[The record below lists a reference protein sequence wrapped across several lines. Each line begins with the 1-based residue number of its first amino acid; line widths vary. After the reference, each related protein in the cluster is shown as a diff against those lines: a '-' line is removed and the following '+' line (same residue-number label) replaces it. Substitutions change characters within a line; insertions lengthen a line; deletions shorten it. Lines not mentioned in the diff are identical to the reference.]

1 MVNPTTSLAAE
12 IPSSGNR
19 WKYSLTAL
27 ALILIWIGYCYWDTL
42 VAMAQ
47 IWWRSDTY
55 AHGLIVP
62 PISIWLIWRDRKQL
76 AMLRPEPTFW
86 FIPALIVVIFCWL
99 LGELTSVNSL
109 TQFSVIAISILATMS
124 VLGLQVSKRL
134 AFPLLFLFFAVPIG
148 DFLLPRLMEWTADFT
163 VLALR
168 ATGIPV
174 YREGQNFVI
183 PSGQWSVVEACSG
196 IRYLIA
202 SVTIGVLY
210 AYLTYTSLKRRL
222 IFALVSLIV
231 PILANW
237 LRAYLIVLLGHIS
250 NNELAAGVDHLIY
263 GWIFFG
269 IVIAIMFVIGMRW
282 AEPTPEQQS
291 STVTATVFS
300 QHPTNFW
307 LLATMIAILIAFGP
321 LADSKLRQGNAGTAV
336 IFSPPVL
343 KEAWRPAT
351 PPIAWKPV
359 FNDASAEFQSA
370 YNNAHR
376 WVGLYIAFYRNQNY
390 ERKLISSTNA
400 LATSL
405 DPVWQVVTGGQ
416 TTVNI
421 AGNQLRVRQSE
432 LLVKQGNPE
441 ERYVIW
447 QWYWI
452 NGRLTSSEIEAKWLT
467 AMAMLSGKGDDSA
480 VVVVYTPKADAEAT
494 LAEFTHDLGEQI
506 PFALAE
512 TQRK

>member
-1 MVNPTTSLAAE
+1 MDNPTTGFATE
-12 IPSSGNR
+12 IPSSGNN
-19 WKYSLTAL
+19 WKYSLTAR

-47 IWWRSDTY
+47 IWWRSETY

-62 PISIWLIWRDRKQL
+62 PISLWLIWRDREQL
-76 AMLRPEPTFW
+76 TQLRPEPTFW

-99 LGELTSVNSL
+99 LGELTSVNAL
-109 TQFSVIAISILATMS
+109 TQFSVVAIGILATMS
-124 VLGLQVSKRL
+124 VLGVQVSKRL

-163 VLALR
+163 VLALK

-202 SVTIGVLY
+202 SLTIGILF

-222 IFALVSLIV
+222 IFTLVSLIV
-231 PILANW
+231 PIFANW
-237 LRAYLIVLLGHIS
+237 LRAYLIVLLGHVS

-269 IVIAIMFVIGMRW
+269 IVIAIMFFIGMRW
-282 AEPTPEQQS
+282 AEPVPDKHYGKA
-291 STVTATVFS
+291 STMTATR
-300 QHPTNFW
+300 HTTNFW
-307 LLATMIAILIAFGP
+307 LLPAMIAFFVAAGP
-321 LADSKLRQGNAGTAV
+321 LADDRLRQGNDSTLI
-336 IFSPPVL
+336 IFSTPMPTA
-343 KEAWRPAT
+343 AWQPA
-351 PPIAWKPV
+351 PSPIAWQPV
-359 FNDASAEFQSA
+359 FSNASAEFHSA

-390 ERKLISSTNA
+390 ERKLITSTNV
-400 LATSL
+400 LATSA
-405 DPVWQVVTGGQ
+405 DPVWQAVPSGVN
-416 TTVNI
+416 TVDI
-421 AGNQLRVRQSE
+421 AGTKLRVRASE
-432 LLVKQGNPE
+432 LLEKRGNPD
-441 ERYVIW
+441 ERYLIW

-467 AMAMLSGKGDDSA
+467 ALAMLSGKGDDSA
-480 VVVVYTPKADAEAT
+480 VIMLYTPKTDAESALT
-494 LAEFTHDLGEQI
+494 DFTRDLGEQI
-506 PFALAE
+506 QFA
-512 TQRK
+512 

>member
-1 MVNPTTSLAAE
+1 MNNPIANLAIEKLSPGNNWKNSL
-12 IPSSGNR
+12 I
-19 WKYSLTAL
+19 AL
-27 ALILIWIGYCYWDTL
+27 ALIQIWIGYCYWDTL
-42 VAMAQ
+42 EAMAQ
-47 IWWRSDTY
+47 IWWRSETY

-62 PISIWLIWRDRKQL
+62 PISLWLIWRDRERL
-76 AMLRPEPTFW
+76 MSLRPEVTFW
-86 FIPALIVVIFCWL
+86 FVPALIGAIFCWL

-109 TQFSVIAISILATMS
+109 TQFSVVGICILVTVS
-124 VLGLQVSKRL
+124 VLGVQLSKRL

-148 DFLLPRLMEWTADFT
+148 DFLLPHLMEWTADFT

-168 ATGIPV
+168 TTGIPV

-202 SVTIGVLY
+202 SLTIGILY

-222 IFALVSLIV
+222 VFALVSLIV

-269 IVIAIMFVIGMRW
+269 IVIAIMFAIGMRW
-282 AEPTPEQQS
+282 AEPTPARQS
-291 STVTATVFS
+291 GTFSATVTSRNATLSWALF
-300 QHPTNFW
+300 P
-307 LLATMIAILIAFGP
+307 LLAILVASGP
-321 LADSKLRQGNAGTAV
+321 LADSRLRQGNSSTPV
-336 IFSPPVL
+336 ILSAPTPA
-343 KEAWRPAT
+343 EAWHTVESPIEWQPA
-351 PPIAWKPV
+351 
-359 FNDASAEFQSA
+359 FSNASAKFHSA
-370 YNNAHR
+370 YMNGDR
-376 WVGLYIAFYRNQNY
+376 WVGLYIAYYRNQNF
-390 ERKLISSTNA
+390 ERKLIASTNV

-405 DPVWQVVTGGQ
+405 DPVWQIVPGGL
-416 TTVNI
+416 TTTSL
-421 AGNQLRVRQSE
+421 AGKQLRVRSSE
-432 LLVKQGNPE
+432 LIEKRGNPD

-452 NGRLTSSEIEAKWLT
+452 NGQLTTSDIEAKWLT
-467 AMAMLSGKGDDSA
+467 ALAMLSGKGDDSA
-480 VVVVYTPKADAEAT
+480 VVVVFTPKQGAEST
-494 LAEFTHDLGEQI
+494 LTEFTRALGEQI
-506 PFALAE
+506 QYALAE

>member
-1 MVNPTTSLAAE
+1 MNNPTTSLAADL
-12 IPSSGNR
+12 PSSGNH

-27 ALILIWIGYCYWDTL
+27 ALIQIWIGYCYWDTL
-42 VAMAQ
+42 VAMAK

-62 PISIWLIWRDRKQL
+62 PISIWLIWRDREQL
-76 AMLRPEPTFW
+76 TPLQPEPTFW

-109 TQFSVIAISILATMS
+109 TQFSVIGICILATMS

-163 VLALR
+163 VIALR

-183 PSGQWSVVEACSG
+183 PSGRWSVVEACSG

-202 SVTIGVLY
+202 SLTIGVLY

-222 IFALVSLIV
+222 IFALLSLFV

-282 AEPTPEQQS
+282 AEPTSEQQS
-291 STVTATVFS
+291 CAVAATTFS
-300 QHPTNFW
+300 QRPTNFW
-307 LLATMIAILIAFGP
+307 LLPAMIAIFVAAGP
-321 LADSKLRQGNAGTAV
+321 LADDKLRQGNASTPV
-336 IFSPPVL
+336 RLSPPVP
-343 KEAWRPAT
+343 KEAWHPVT
-351 PPIAWKPV
+351 PPIAWQPV
-359 FNDASAEFQSA
+359 FNNASAEFQSA
-370 YNNAHR
+370 YNNADR

-390 ERKLISSTNA
+390 ERKLVTSTNA

-416 TTVNI
+416 ATANI

-432 LLVKQGNPE
+432 LLEKQGNPE

-467 AMAMLSGKGDDSA
+467 ALAMLSGKGDDSA
-480 VVVVYTPKADAEAT
+480 VVVVYTPKKDAEAILT
-494 LAEFTHDLGEQI
+494 EFTHDLGEQI
-506 PFALAE
+506 QFALAD

>member
-1 MVNPTTSLAAE
+1 MDNQTSTLAADT
-12 IPSSGNR
+12 PSSGYR
-19 WKYSLTAL
+19 WNYCLTAL
-27 ALILIWIGYCYWDTL
+27 VLILIWIGYCYWDTL

-62 PISIWLIWRDRKQL
+62 PISIWLIWRDRARL
-76 AMLRPEPTFW
+76 VPLRPEPTFW

-109 TQFSVIAISILATMS
+109 TQFSVIAICILATMS

-183 PSGQWSVVEACSG
+183 PSGQWSVIEACSG

-202 SVTIGVLY
+202 SLTIGILY

-222 IFALVSLIV
+222 IFALVALIV
-231 PILANW
+231 PIVANW

-282 AEPTPEQQS
+282 AEPVPEQQAG
-291 STVTATVFS
+291 TELATT
-300 QHPTNFW
+300 HAKAPANIW
-307 LLATMIAILIAFGP
+307 LLPALIAFLAASGP
-321 LADSKLRQGNAGTAV
+321 VADFKLRQVNAVAPV
-336 IFSPPVL
+336 IFSPPVPV
-343 KEAWRPAT
+343 EAWHPVT
-351 PPIAWKPV
+351 PPIVWRPV
-359 FNDASAEFQSA
+359 FNNASAEFQSA
-370 YNNAHR
+370 YNNADR

-390 ERKLISSTNA
+390 ERKLITSTNV

-405 DPVWQVVTGGQ
+405 DPLWQVVGGGQ
-416 TTVNI
+416 TAAEV
-421 AGNQLRVRQSE
+421 AGIPVRVRQSE
-432 LLVKQGNPE
+432 LLEKQGNPE
-441 ERYVIW
+441 ERYLIW

-452 NGRLTSSEIEAKWLT
+452 NGHLTSSEIEAKWLT
-467 AMAMLSGKGDDSA
+467 ALAMLAGKGDDSA
-480 VVVVYTPKADAEAT
+480 VVVLYTPKTAAEST

-506 PFALAE
+506 QVALAE
-512 TQRK
+512 AHRK

>member
-1 MVNPTTSLAAE
+1 MANPTTSLAAE
-12 IPSSGNR
+12 ISSSGNH

-27 ALILIWIGYCYWDTL
+27 ALILIWIGYWYWDTL

-62 PISIWLIWRDRKQL
+62 PISIWLIWRDREL
-76 AMLRPEPTFW
+76 LTPLRPEPTFW
-86 FIPALIVVIFCWL
+86 FFPALIVVIFCWL

-109 TQFSVIAISILATMS
+109 TQFSVIGICILATMS

-202 SVTIGVLY
+202 SLTIGVLY

-222 IFALVSLIV
+222 IFALLSLLV

-237 LRAYLIVLLGHIS
+237 LRAYLIVLLGHLS
-250 NNELAAGVDHLIY
+250 DNELAAGVDHLIY

-282 AEPTPEQQS
+282 AEPVPDKHCSTASAMTVSQQ
-291 STVTATVFS
+291 T
-300 QHPTNFW
+300 TNFW
-307 LLATMIAILIAFGP
+307 LLPAMIAIFVAAGP
-321 LADSKLRQGNAGTAV
+321 LADDKLRQGNASTPV
-336 IFSPPVL
+336 IFSAPVP
-343 KEAWRPAT
+343 KEAWQPVT
-351 PPIAWKPV
+351 PPIAWQPV
-359 FNDASAEFQSA
+359 FNNASAEFHSA
-370 YNNAHR
+370 YNNGHR
-376 WVGLYIAFYRNQNY
+376 WVGLYIAFYRNQNF
-390 ERKLISSTNA
+390 ERKLITSTNA

-405 DPVWQVVTGGQ
+405 DPVWQVVTSGPA
-416 TTVNI
+416 TANI
-421 AGNQLRVRQSE
+421 GGNQLRVRYSE
-432 LLVKQGNPE
+432 LLEKQGNPDQ
-441 ERYVIW
+441 RYVVW

-452 NGRLTSSEIEAKWLT
+452 NGRLTSSDIEAKWLT
-467 AMAMLSGKGDDSA
+467 ALAMLSGKGDDSA
-480 VVVVYTPKADAEAT
+480 VVVVYTPKPDAETALT
-494 LAEFTHDLGEQI
+494 DFTRDLGEKIQ
-506 PFALAE
+506 FALVE

>member
-1 MVNPTTSLAAE
+1 MNNPTINLVIG
-12 IPSSGNR
+12 IPSLGSY
-19 WKYSLTAL
+19 WKNSLIVL
-27 ALILIWIGYCYWDTL
+27 ALIQIWIGYCYWDTL
-42 VAMAQ
+42 EAMAQ
-47 IWWRSDTY
+47 IWWRSETY

-62 PISIWLIWRDRKQL
+62 PISLWLIWRDRERL
-76 AMLRPEPTFW
+76 MSLRPEATFW
-86 FIPALIVVIFCWL
+86 FVPALIGIIVCWL

-109 TQFSVIAISILATMS
+109 TQFSVVGICILATMS
-124 VLGLQVSKRL
+124 VLGVQLSKKL

-168 ATGIPV
+168 ITGIPV

-202 SVTIGVLY
+202 SLTIGILY
-210 AYLTYTSLKRRL
+210 AYLTYTSLKRRI

-269 IVIAIMFVIGMRW
+269 IVIAIMFAIGMRW
-282 AEPTPEQQS
+282 AEHAPAKQS
-291 STVTATVFS
+291 STFTAIGNSRNATHIWIVV
-300 QHPTNFW
+300 P
-307 LLATMIAILIAFGP
+307 LLAILVASGP
-321 LADSKLRQGNAGTAV
+321 LADSGLRQGNSSAPVTLSAPTPTTAWHAV
-336 IFSPPVL
+336 ASPI
-343 KEAWRPAT
+343 EWQ
-351 PPIAWKPV
+351 PV
-359 FNDASAEFQSA
+359 FNNASAKFHSA
-370 YNNAHR
+370 YMNEER
-376 WVGLYIAFYRNQNY
+376 WAGLYIAYYRNQNF
-390 ERKLISSTNA
+390 ERKLIASTNV

-405 DPVWQVVTGGQ
+405 DPVWQIVPGGL
-416 TTVNI
+416 TSTSLG
-421 AGNQLRVRQSE
+421 GNQLRVRSSE
-432 LLVKQGNPE
+432 LIEKQGNPG

-452 NGRLTSSEIEAKWLT
+452 NGQLTTSDIEAKWLT
-467 AMAMLSGKGDDSA
+467 ALAMLSGKGDDSA
-480 VVVVYTPKADAEAT
+480 VVVVYAAKQDAETT
-494 LAEFTHDLGEQI
+494 LTEFTRDLGEQI
-506 PFALAE
+506 QYTLAE

>member
-1 MVNPTTSLAAE
+1 MNHPTINLANE
-12 IPSSGNR
+12 LPSSGDS
-19 WKYSLTAL
+19 WKYSLIAL
-27 ALILIWIGYCYWDTL
+27 ALIQIWIGYCYWDTL

-47 IWWRSDTY
+47 IWWRSETY

-62 PISIWLIWRDRKQL
+62 PISIWLIWRDREQL
-76 AMLRPEPTFW
+76 IPLRPEPTFW
-86 FIPALIVVIFCWL
+86 FVPALIGVIFCWL

-109 TQFSVIAISILATMS
+109 TQFSVVAICVLATMS

-202 SVTIGVLY
+202 SLTIGILY

-222 IFALVSLIV
+222 IFALVALLV

-282 AEPTPEQQS
+282 AEPVPDKHS
-291 STVTATVFS
+291 STVSAMTVS
-300 QHPTNFW
+300 QQSTNFW
-307 LLATMIAILIAFGP
+307 LLPAMIAIFVAAGA
-321 LADSKLRQGNAGTAV
+321 LADDKLRQGNASTPV
-336 IFSPPVL
+336 IFSTPMP
-343 KEAWRPAT
+343 KEAWQPVT
-351 PPIAWKPV
+351 PPIAWQPV
-359 FNDASAEFQSA
+359 FNNASAEFHSA

-390 ERKLISSTNA
+390 ERKLITSTNA
-400 LATSL
+400 LVTSL
-405 DPVWQVVTGGQ
+405 DPVWQVVTSRPA
-416 TTVNI
+416 TANI
-421 AGNQLRVRQSE
+421 GGNQLRVRHSE
-432 LLVKQGNPE
+432 LLEKRSNADQ
-441 ERYVIW
+441 RYVVW

-452 NGRLTSSEIEAKWLT
+452 NGRLTNSDIEAKWLT
-467 AMAMLSGKGDDSA
+467 ALAMLSGKGDDSA
-480 VVVVYTPKADAEAT
+480 VVVVYTPKTDAETT
-494 LAEFTHDLGEQI
+494 LTDFTRDLGEQI
-506 PFALAE
+506 QFALAE

>member
-1 MVNPTTSLAAE
+1 M
-12 IPSSGNR
+12 I
-19 WKYSLTAL
+19 AL
-27 ALILIWIGYCYWDTL
+27 ALIQIWIGYCYWDTL

-47 IWWRSDTY
+47 IWWRSETY

-62 PISIWLIWRDRKQL
+62 PISIWLIWRDREQL
-76 AMLRPEPTFW
+76 IPLRPEPTFW
-86 FIPALIVVIFCWL
+86 FVPALIGVIFCWL

-109 TQFSVIAISILATMS
+109 TQFSVVAICVLATMS

-202 SVTIGVLY
+202 SLTIGILY
-210 AYLTYTSLKRRL
+210 AYLTYTSLKRRI
-222 IFALVSLIV
+222 IFALVALLV

-282 AEPTPEQQS
+282 AEPVPDKQS
-291 STVTATVFS
+291 STASAMTVS
-300 QHPTNFW
+300 RHTTNFW
-307 LLATMIAILIAFGP
+307 LLPAMIAILVAAGP
-321 LADSKLRQGNAGTAV
+321 LADDKLRQGNASTPV
-336 IFSPPVL
+336 IFSNPMP
-343 KEAWRPAT
+343 KEAWQPVT
-351 PPIAWKPV
+351 PLIAWQPV
-359 FNDASAEFQSA
+359 FNNASAEFHSA

-390 ERKLISSTNA
+390 ERKLITSTNA

-405 DPVWQVVTGGQ
+405 DPVWQVVTSRPA
-416 TTVNI
+416 TANI
-421 AGNQLRVRQSE
+421 GGNQLRVRNSE
-432 LLVKQGNPE
+432 LLEKRGNADQ
-441 ERYVIW
+441 RYVVW

-452 NGRLTSSEIEAKWLT
+452 NGRLTSSDIEAKWLT
-467 AMAMLSGKGDDSA
+467 ALAMLSGNGDDSA
-480 VVVVYTPKADAEAT
+480 VVVVYTPKADAETT
-494 LAEFTHDLGEQI
+494 LTDFTRDLGEQI
-506 PFALAE
+506 QFALAE

>member
-1 MVNPTTSLAAE
+1 MNDPTTSLAAE
-12 IPSSGNR
+12 SPSSGNH
-19 WKYSLTAL
+19 WKSSLTAL

-42 VAMAQ
+42 AAMAQ

-62 PISIWLIWRDRKQL
+62 PISIWLIWRDRAL
-76 AMLRPEPTFW
+76 LNPLRPEPTFW

-109 TQFSVIAISILATMS
+109 TQFSVIGICILATMS

-163 VLALR
+163 VLALK

-202 SVTIGVLY
+202 SLTIGVLY

-222 IFALVSLIV
+222 IFALLSLLV

-282 AEPTPEQQS
+282 AEPASEQQS
-291 STVTATVFS
+291 SAASATTFA
-300 QHPTNFW
+300 QRPTNFW
-307 LLATMIAILIAFGP
+307 LLPAVIAIVVASGP
-321 LADSKLRQGNAGTAV
+321 LADDKLRQSNSSTPV
-336 IFSPPVL
+336 IFSPPVPQ
-343 KEAWRPAT
+343 EAWHPVT
-351 PPIAWKPV
+351 PPLTWRPV
-359 FNDASAEFQSA
+359 FNNASAEFQSA
-370 YNNAHR
+370 YNNANR

-390 ERKLISSTNA
+390 ERKLITSTNV

-405 DPVWQVVTGGQ
+405 DPVWQVIAGGQ
-416 TTVNI
+416 TTANI

-432 LLVKQGNPE
+432 LLEKQGNPE
-441 ERYVIW
+441 ERYVVW

-452 NGRLTSSEIEAKWLT
+452 NGRLTSNEIEAKWLT
-467 AMAMLSGKGDDSA
+467 ALAMLSGKGDDSA
-480 VVVVYTPKADAEAT
+480 VVVLYTPKADAEAT
-494 LAEFTHDLGEQI
+494 LAEFTRDLGEQI
-506 PFALAE
+506 QFALAE